1 MYGNFQTFPQLYS
14 AQAPINSVYKH
25 IHFFI
30 SRELGASAHSQGL
43 CAARLNIIIS
53 KIVTLKRYIKSKNN
67 IARLK

>member
-30 SRELGASAHSQGL
+30 SRGLGASAHSQGL
-43 CAARLNIIIS
+43 CAARLNM
-53 KIVTLKRYIKSKNN
+53 L
-67 IARLK
+67 